1 MPVTDRRKIG
11 VALGGLAAGILLLL
25 VYYAVDPEG
34 GAFPACPFHEL
45 TGLLC
50 TGCGSQRALHDLA
63 HLDLAGAFGHNL
75 LFPPAVLL
83 LGWHG
88 VERAA
93 RLAGRRFPGSPL
105 DHARAPWF
113 VLVLVLLFTV
123 LRNLPWEPFRF
134 LAP

>member
-1 MPVTDRRKIG
+1 MPATDRKITWY
-11 VALGGLAAGILLLL
+11 ALGGVAAGVFLLL
-25 VYYAVDPEG
+25 VYYHMDPEG
-34 GAFPACPFHEL
+34 GSFPACPFHQL

-50 TGCGSQRALHDLA
+50 TGCGSQRALHDLTR
-63 HLDLAGAFGHNL
+63 LDLGGAFGHNL

-88 VERAA
+88 TERVV
-93 RLAGRRFPGSPL
+93 RNFGKRFPNSPL
-105 DHARAPWF
+105 DHPRAPWV
-113 VLVLVLLFTV
+113 VLALVLLFTV